1 MLLMSWNLL
10 ELALTM
16 LAATSV
22 ALTVEQ
28 LIVLLDE
35 LDLLDHG
42 PRERCTS
49 VHDPEPGVVLCERG
63 YITPTAKVCAW
74 IKRVASP
81 GIV

>member
-1 MLLMSWNLL
+1 MLVMSWNLL
-10 ELALTM
+10 ELAMAM

-28 LIVLLDE
+28 LLVLLDE

-49 VHDPEPGVVLCERG
+49 VHDPEPVVSLDGRG
-63 YITPTAKVCAW
+63 YDTPTVKVCAW
-74 IKRVASP
+74 IKRVVSP
-81 GIV
+81 GI